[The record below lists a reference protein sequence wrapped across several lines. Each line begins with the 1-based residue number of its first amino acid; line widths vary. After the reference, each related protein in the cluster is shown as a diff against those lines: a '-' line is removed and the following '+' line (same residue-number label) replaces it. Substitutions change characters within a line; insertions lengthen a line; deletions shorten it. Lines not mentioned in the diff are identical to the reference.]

1 MTKPQRFAS
10 SLRLSRLCRW
20 LLTAAAI
27 KVALL
32 VAFALEQPWPFATA
46 SAPPAATV
54 SVVPAPSGQP
64 SQSGVSGAPASTQA
78 DAAARTG
85 QAMHAGLAAQ
95 AGQTVQSG
103 QDAESQPLAADIARA
118 VGLTAA
124 AAPAPAAGITDARGR
139 MHREGTAWAA
149 EAQPAPATGQPGAA
163 PAAPSSA
170 LPAAAGLPGGASGS
184 TGAGMAG
191 ASSAPAAAQSSP
203 SNQAGQSNQSNQT
216 NQAALDLLNRKQED
230 LNRREQELK
239 GLEQQVDAKLA
250 QMQDLEARIKT
261 MLKDAQGMKDEKLR
275 HLVDVYTNMKA
286 KQAAAVLET
295 LDEKI
300 AVRILAG
307 MRGRQAGEI
316 LTFVQAEKAAK
327 LSEALT
333 RMQLPLE

>member
-20 LLTAAAI
+20 LIAAAAL

-32 VAFALEQPWPFATA
+32 AGFALEQPWPFATDA
-46 SAPPAATV
+46 APTVVGTATGAQ
-54 SVVPAPSGQP
+54 VPPTGQTTSQTGGQP
-64 SQSGVSGAPASTQA
+64 GGSL
-78 DAAARTG
+78 D
-85 QAMHAGLAAQ
+85 L
-95 AGQTVQSG
+95 
-103 QDAESQPLAADIARA
+103 PLAADIARA
-118 VGLTAA
+118 TGLASPAA
-124 AAPAPAAGITDARGR
+124 ADSAPTGPAAPAVNDVRNR
-139 MHREGTAWAA
+139 MTRDGTAWAA
-149 EAQPAPATGQPGAA
+149 EAQPAPAAVP
-163 PAAPSSA
+163 PATPAT
-170 LPAAAGLPGGASGS
+170 PAAAAS
-184 TGAGMAG
+184 
-191 ASSAPAAAQSSP
+191 QP
-203 SNQAGQSNQSNQT
+203 SR
-216 NQAALDLLNRKQED
+216 DDLNRRQED

-239 GLEQQVDAKLA
+239 SLEQQIDAKLA
-250 QMQDLEARIKT
+250 QMQDLEARIQT

-316 LTFVQAEKAAK
+316 LTYVQAEKAAK

>member
-20 LLTAAAI
+20 LLTAATI

-32 VAFALEQPWPFATA
+32 VAFALEQPWPFATDA
-46 SAPPAATV
+46 APTSVAA
-54 SVVPAPSGQP
+54 VPGV
-64 SQSGVSGAPASTQA
+64 SGVPGAPASTQA
-78 DAAARTG
+78 DAAARTV
-85 QAMHAGLAAQ
+85 HALQ
-95 AGQTVQSG
+95 STQSG
-103 QDAESQPLAADIARA
+103 HDAESQPLAVDIARA

-124 AAPAPAAGITDARGR
+124 APASATSITDARGR
-139 MHREGTAWAA
+139 MNREGTAWAA
-149 EAQPAPATGQPGAA
+149 EAQPAPATAQPPAAPAA

-170 LPAAAGLPGGASGS
+170 LPAAAGLPGSSTMGSGA
-184 TGAGMAG
+184 A
-191 ASSAPAAAQSSP
+191 APAAAQP
-203 SNQAGQSNQSNQT
+203 GTQSG
-216 NQAALDLLNRKQED
+216 QAAQAAMDALNRKQDD
-230 LNRREQELK
+230 LSRREQELK
-239 GLEQQVDAKLA
+239 SLEQQVDAKLA

>member
-46 SAPPAATV
+46 A
-54 SVVPAPSGQP
+54 APSA
-64 SQSGVSGAPASTQA
+64 VVAARNDA
-78 DAAARTG
+78 DDATRTG
-85 QAMHAGLAAQ
+85 QSAKSGLA
-95 AGQTVQSG
+95 G
-103 QDAESQPLAADIARA
+103 ESQPLSADIARA

-124 AAPAPAAGITDARGR
+124 AAPAPVAGVNDARGR
-139 MHREGTAWAA
+139 MNRDGTAWAA
-149 EAQPAPATGQPGAA
+149 EAQSAPAPAQPGAAPTA

-170 LPAAAGLPGGASGS
+170 LPAAAGLPGSS
-184 TGAGMAG
+184 SVGAGTAP
-191 ASSAPAAAQSSP
+191 PAAAAQTGA
-203 SNQAGQSNQSNQT
+203 QA
-216 NQAALDLLNRKQED
+216 NQAALDALNRKQDD
-230 LNRREQELK
+230 LSRREQELK
-239 GLEQQVDAKLA
+239 SLEQQVDAKLA

>member
-46 SAPPAATV
+46 A
-54 SVVPAPSGQP
+54 APSA
-64 SQSGVSGAPASTQA
+64 VVAARNDA
-78 DAAARTG
+78 DDATRTG
-85 QAMHAGLAAQ
+85 QSVHT
-95 AGQTVQSG
+95 GQSPKSG
-103 QDAESQPLAADIARA
+103 HDDESQPLSADIARA

-124 AAPAPAAGITDARGR
+124 AAPAPAPVAGVNDARGR
-139 MHREGTAWAA
+139 MNRDGTAWAA
-149 EAQPAPATGQPGAA
+149 EAQPAPAPAQPGAAPTA

-170 LPAAAGLPGGASGS
+170 LPAAAGLPGSS
-184 TGAGMAG
+184 SVGAGTPP
-191 ASSAPAAAQSSP
+191 PAAAAQTGA
-203 SNQAGQSNQSNQT
+203 QA
-216 NQAALDLLNRKQED
+216 NQAALDALNRKQDD
-230 LNRREQELK
+230 LSRREQELK
-239 GLEQQVDAKLA
+239 SLEQQVDAKLA

>member
-46 SAPPAATV
+46 DAPISV
-54 SVVPAPSGQP
+54 SDMSGASGVPASM
-64 SQSGVSGAPASTQA
+64 QA
-78 DAAARTG
+78 DAAART
-85 QAMHAGLAAQ
+85 AHAGRN
-95 AGQTVQSG
+95 
-103 QDAESQPLAADIARA
+103 DESQPLAADIARA

-124 AAPAPAAGITDARGR
+124 ATPAPAGNAAVGVNDARGR
-139 MHREGTAWAA
+139 MNREGAAWAA
-149 EAQPAPATGQPGAA
+149 EAQPAPAPAQPGAAPAA

-170 LPAAAGLPGGASGS
+170 LPAAAGLPG
-184 TGAGMAG
+184 
-191 ASSAPAAAQSSP
+191 ASSMGSGTTAPAAQPGAQSMP
-203 SNQAGQSNQSNQT
+203 T
-216 NQAALDLLNRKQED
+216 TQAAMDALNRKQDD

-239 GLEQQVDAKLA
+239 SLEQQVDAKLA

-316 LTFVQAEKAAK
+316 LTYVQAEKAAK

>member
-46 SAPPAATV
+46 AAPPAATV

-124 AAPAPAAGITDARGR
+124 AAPAPAAD
-139 MHREGTAWAA
+139 GT
-149 EAQPAPATGQPGAA
+149 
-163 PAAPSSA
+163 
-170 LPAAAGLPGGASGS
+170 LRLV
-184 TGAGMAG
+184 
-191 ASSAPAAAQSSP
+191 
-203 SNQAGQSNQSNQT
+203 
-216 NQAALDLLNRKQED
+216 
-230 LNRREQELK
+230 
-239 GLEQQVDAKLA
+239 LE
-250 QMQDLEARIKT
+250 
-261 MLKDAQGMKDEKLR
+261 DAQGKVLA
-275 HLVDVYTNMKA
+275 KA
-286 KQAAAVLET
+286 ERPFAMDPLGNAAYEMPLEVPNLPGRCT
-295 LDEKI
+295 LK
-300 AVRILAG
+300 ATAKAG
-307 MRGRQAGEI
+307 DKAFGKPTVSRRWV
-316 LTFVQAEKAAK
+316 TVTAAK
-327 LSEALT
+327 
-333 RMQLPLE
+333 P

>member
-46 SAPPAATV
+46 DAPISV
-54 SVVPAPSGQP
+54 SDMSGASGVPASM
-64 SQSGVSGAPASTQA
+64 QA
-78 DAAARTG
+78 DAAART
-85 QAMHAGLAAQ
+85 AHAGRN
-95 AGQTVQSG
+95 
-103 QDAESQPLAADIARA
+103 DESQPLAADIARA

-124 AAPAPAAGITDARGR
+124 ASPASASASGTTAARGR
-139 MHREGTAWAA
+139 MNIEGTAWAA
-149 EAQPAPATGQPGAA
+149 EAQPAPATAQPGTA

-170 LPAAAGLPGGASGS
+170 LPAAAGLPDS
-184 TGAGMAG
+184 TPMGAGTA
-191 ASSAPAAAQSSP
+191 APSAAQPGVQST
-203 SNQAGQSNQSNQT
+203 QAS
-216 NQAALDLLNRKQED
+216 QAALDALNRKQDD
-230 LNRREQELK
+230 LSRREQELK
-239 GLEQQVDAKLA
+239 SLEQQVDAKLA

-316 LTFVQAEKAAK
+316 LTYVQAEKAAK

>member
-20 LLTAAAI
+20 LIAAAAL

-32 VAFALEQPWPFATA
+32 AGFALEQPWPFATGA
-46 SAPPAATV
+46 
-54 SVVPAPSGQP
+54 
-64 SQSGVSGAPASTQA
+64 APAVVATAPGAQVPSL
-78 DAAARTG
+78 G
-85 QAMHAGLAAQ
+85 QA
-95 AGQTVQSG
+95 AGQTTSQAGGQSG
-103 QDAESQPLAADIARA
+103 GSLDLPLAADIARITGLASPAAARQAPADPAAPVATVAA
-118 VGLTAA
+118 VSAVA
-124 AAPAPAAGITDARGR
+124 AAPAPSLFPATPAVNDVRNR
-139 MHREGTAWAA
+139 MTRDGTAWAA
-149 EAQPAPATGQPGAA
+149 EAQPAPAAVPPATPAIPASAGTGAA
-163 PAAPSSA
+163 A
-170 LPAAAGLPGGASGS
+170 
-184 TGAGMAG
+184 
-191 ASSAPAAAQSSP
+191 
-203 SNQAGQSNQSNQT
+203 NQLSR
-216 NQAALDLLNRKQED
+216 DDLNRRQED

-239 GLEQQVDAKLA
+239 SLEQQIDAKLA
-250 QMQDLEARIKT
+250 QMQDLEARIQT

-316 LTFVQAEKAAK
+316 LTYVQAEKAAK

>member
-20 LLTAAAI
+20 LLTAAAF

-46 SAPPAATV
+46 AAPTSVSGVAGVTGVAA
-54 SVVPAPSGQP
+54 
-64 SQSGVSGAPASTQA
+64 VSGAPASTQA
-78 DAAARTG
+78 DATARTV
-85 QAMHAGLAAQ
+85 HALQ
-95 AGQTVQSG
+95 AGQAGQSTQSGQSPQPSQSG

-124 AAPAPAAGITDARGR
+124 APAPASASASQTGANDARGR
-139 MHREGTAWAA
+139 LNREGTAWAA
-149 EAQPAPATGQPGAA
+149 EAQPAPGTAQSPAAPAA

-170 LPAAAGLPGGASGS
+170 LPAAAGLPGSS
-184 TGAGMAG
+184 TMGAGSA
-191 ASSAPAAAQSSP
+191 APAAAQPGAQSTQST
-203 SNQAGQSNQSNQT
+203 QAT
-216 NQAALDLLNRKQED
+216 QAAMDVLNRKQDD
-230 LNRREQELK
+230 LSRREQELK
-239 GLEQQVDAKLA
+239 SLEQQVDAKLA

>member
-46 SAPPAATV
+46 E
-54 SVVPAPSGQP
+54 APSA
-64 SQSGVSGAPASTQA
+64 VVTARNDA
-78 DAAARTG
+78 DNEGTRTG
-85 QAMHAGLAAQ
+85 QSATSGLD
-95 AGQTVQSG
+95 GQ
-103 QDAESQPLAADIARA
+103 SQPLSADIARA

-124 AAPAPAAGITDARGR
+124 AAPAPAPATGVNDARGR
-139 MHREGTAWAA
+139 MNRDGTAWAA
-149 EAQPAPATGQPGAA
+149 EAQPAPAQPGAAPTA

-170 LPAAAGLPGGASGS
+170 LPAAAGLPGSASV
-184 TGAGMAG
+184 GAGTAP
-191 ASSAPAAAQSSP
+191 PAAAAQTGA
-203 SNQAGQSNQSNQT
+203 QA
-216 NQAALDLLNRKQED
+216 NQAALDALNRKQDD
-230 LNRREQELK
+230 LSRREQELK
-239 GLEQQVDAKLA
+239 SLEQQVDAKLA

>member
-20 LLTAAAI
+20 LLTAAAF

-32 VAFALEQPWPFATA
+32 VAFALEQPWPFATDA
-46 SAPPAATV
+46 APTAVSAVT
-54 SVVPAPSGQP
+54 
-64 SQSGVSGAPASTQA
+64 GVSGASGVTGMPGAAASTQA
-78 DAAARTG
+78 DATARTV
-85 QAMHAGLAAQ
+85 HALQ
-95 AGQTVQSG
+95 AGQAVQSVQYG

-124 AAPAPAAGITDARGR
+124 APAPASASASQTGANDARGR
-139 MHREGTAWAA
+139 LNREGTAWAA
-149 EAQPAPATGQPGAA
+149 EAQPAPGTAQSPAAPAA

-170 LPAAAGLPGGASGS
+170 LPAAAGLPGSSTMGSGS
-184 TGAGMAG
+184 A
-191 ASSAPAAAQSSP
+191 APAAAQPGAQST
-203 SNQAGQSNQSNQT
+203 QAT
-216 NQAALDLLNRKQED
+216 QAAMDALNRKQDD
-230 LNRREQELK
+230 LSRREQERK
-239 GLEQQVDAKLA
+239 SLEQQVDAKLA

>member
-20 LLTAAAI
+20 LLAAAAI

-32 VAFALEQPWPFATA
+32 VAFALEQPWPFATEA
-46 SAPPAATV
+46 APTSVSAMPGE
-54 SVVPAPSGQP
+54 SGA
-64 SQSGVSGAPASTQA
+64 SGVPGTSGVPGVPGASFSTQA
-78 DAAARTG
+78 DAVASNRQGRQGG
-85 QAMHAGLAAQ
+85 QV
-95 AGQTVQSG
+95 GQPVQPA
-103 QDAESQPLAADIARA
+103 QDATSQPLAADIARA

-124 AAPAPAAGITDARGR
+124 ATTAAPASATGSTDARGR
-139 MHREGTAWAA
+139 MNRDGTAWAA
-149 EAQPAPATGQPGAA
+149 EAQPAPAPAQPPAA

-170 LPAAAGLPGGASGS
+170 LPAAAGLPGSSSMGSGA
-184 TGAGMAG
+184 A
-191 ASSAPAAAQSSP
+191 APAAATQTGA
-203 SNQAGQSNQSNQT
+203 QA
-216 NQAALDLLNRKQED
+216 NQAALDALNRKQDD
-230 LNRREQELK
+230 LSRREQELK
-239 GLEQQVDAKLA
+239 SLEQQVDAKLA

>member
-32 VAFALEQPWPFATA
+32 VAFALEQPWPFAT
-46 SAPPAATV
+46 
-54 SVVPAPSGQP
+54 G
-64 SQSGVSGAPASTQA
+64 GAPAVVATA
-78 DAAARTG
+78 VAPAPGARAAAQPG
-85 QAMHAGLAAQ
+85 SGL
-95 AGQTVQSG
+95 
-103 QDAESQPLAADIARA
+103 DLPLAADIASATGVASTLAATSPDSA
-118 VGLTAA
+118 V
-124 AAPAPAAGITDARGR
+124 APAAASPSPAVTDARGR
-139 MHREGTAWAA
+139 MHRDGTAWAA
-149 EAQPAPATGQPGAA
+149 DAQPAPSPATS
-163 PAAPSSA
+163 PAASA
-170 LPAAAGLPGGASGS
+170 ASTAPPTGGVAGAAAG
-184 TGAGMAG
+184 
-191 ASSAPAAAQSSP
+191 
-203 SNQAGQSNQSNQT
+203 GQNG
-216 NQAALDLLNRKQED
+216 LLNRDDLNRRQED

-239 GLEQQVDAKLA
+239 SLEQQIDAKLA
-250 QMQDLEARIKT
+250 QMQDLEARIKI

>member
-1 MTKPQRFAS
+1 MRTTNSSANSVPMTKPQRFAS

-46 SAPPAATV
+46 TAPPAVTV
-54 SVVPAPSGQP
+54 SAPSGQ
-64 SQSGVSGAPASTQA
+64 SGQSGVSGMSGAPANTQA

-85 QAMHAGLAAQ
+85 QAM
-95 AGQTVQSG
+95 QSG
-103 QDAESQPLAADIARA
+103 QDAAAQPLAADIARA

-124 AAPAPAAGITDARGR
+124 ATPASAPAAGIADARGR
-139 MHREGTAWAA
+139 MNREGTAWAA
-149 EAQPAPATGQPGAA
+149 EAQPAPTAAQPGAA

-170 LPAAAGLPGGASGS
+170 LPAAAGLPGGAAGS
-184 TGAGMAG
+184 AGAGMAG
-191 ASSAPAAAQSSP
+191 ASAAPAAAQSSP
-203 SNQAGQSNQSNQT
+203 SNQASQA
-216 NQAALDLLNRKQED
+216 NQAALDVLNRKQDD

>member
-20 LLTAAAI
+20 LLTAVTI

-32 VAFALEQPWPFATA
+32 VAFALEQPWPFVTDA
-46 SAPPAATV
+46 APTSVSGVAGVSGVSGVAA
-54 SVVPAPSGQP
+54 
-64 SQSGVSGAPASTQA
+64 VSGAPASTQT
-78 DAAARTG
+78 DATARTV
-85 QAMHAGLAAQ
+85 HALQ
-95 AGQTVQSG
+95 AGQAVQSAQYG

-118 VGLTAA
+118 VGLTAT
-124 AAPAPAAGITDARGR
+124 APASATGVNDARGR
-139 MHREGTAWAA
+139 LNREGTAWAA
-149 EAQPAPATGQPGAA
+149 EAQPAPGSAQSPAAPAA

-170 LPAAAGLPGGASGS
+170 LPAAAGLPGSSTMGSGS
-184 TGAGMAG
+184 A
-191 ASSAPAAAQSSP
+191 APAAAQP
-203 SNQAGQSNQSNQT
+203 GAQATQST
-216 NQAALDLLNRKQED
+216 QAAPNAMDALNRKQDD
-230 LNRREQELK
+230 LSRREQELK
-239 GLEQQVDAKLA
+239 SLEQQVDAKLA

>member
-32 VAFALEQPWPFATA
+32 VAFALEQPLPFAT
-46 SAPPAATV
+46 
-54 SVVPAPSGQP
+54 GD
-64 SQSGVSGAPASTQA
+64 APAVVATA
-78 DAAARTG
+78 VAPTPGARAAAQPG
-85 QAMHAGLAAQ
+85 SGL
-95 AGQTVQSG
+95 
-103 QDAESQPLAADIARA
+103 DLPLTADIASA
-118 VGLTAA
+118 TGVPATLAA
-124 AAPAPAAGITDARGR
+124 ASPDSAVAPAAASPSPAVTAARGR
-139 MHREGTAWAA
+139 MHRDGTAWAA
-149 EAQPAPATGQPGAA
+149 EAQPSPAPS
-163 PAAPSSA
+163 PAASA
-170 LPAAAGLPGGASGS
+170 ASTAPPTGGVAGAAAG
-184 TGAGMAG
+184 
-191 ASSAPAAAQSSP
+191 
-203 SNQAGQSNQSNQT
+203 GQNG
-216 NQAALDLLNRKQED
+216 LLNRDDLNRRQED

-239 GLEQQVDAKLA
+239 SLEQQIDAKLA
-250 QMQDLEARIKT
+250 QMQDLEARIKI

>member
-10 SLRLSRLCRW
+10 SLRLSRICRW

-46 SAPPAATV
+46 A
-54 SVVPAPSGQP
+54 APSA
-64 SQSGVSGAPASTQA
+64 VAVAPARSEA
-78 DAAARTG
+78 DLAARTG
-85 QAMHAGLAAQ
+85 QALRPG
-95 AGQTVQSG
+95 QSG
-103 QDAESQPLAADIARA
+103 QSDPTGQTAQSGHDAESQPLAADIARA

-124 AAPAPAAGITDARGR
+124 ATPASPAPAVNDARGR
-139 MHREGTAWAA
+139 MNRDGTAWAA
-149 EAQPAPATGQPGAA
+149 EAQPAPAPTQPGAAPAA

-170 LPAAAGLPGGASGS
+170 LPAAAGLPGSSSMGSG
-184 TGAGMAG
+184 TA
-191 ASSAPAAAQSSP
+191 APSPAQPGAQSG
-203 SNQAGQSNQSNQT
+203 QAT
-216 NQAALDLLNRKQED
+216 QAAMDALNRKQDD
-230 LNRREQELK
+230 LSRREQELK
-239 GLEQQVDAKLA
+239 SLEQQVDAKLA

>member
-20 LLTAAAI
+20 LLAAAAI

-32 VAFALEQPWPFATA
+32 VAFALEQPWPFT
-46 SAPPAATV
+46 T
-54 SVVPAPSGQP
+54 G
-64 SQSGVSGAPASTQA
+64 GAPAVMAT
-78 DAAARTG
+78 AAAPATG
-85 QAMHAGLAAQ
+85 IRAAAQ
-95 AGQTVQSG
+95 SG
-103 QDAESQPLAADIARA
+103 SELDLPLAADIANATGVAATAPVATGARIA
-118 VGLTAA
+118 TAA
-124 AAPAPAAGITDARGR
+124 AAPAASPSPAVPAVADARGR
-139 MHREGTAWAA
+139 MHRDGAAWAA
-149 EAQPAPATGQPGAA
+149 EAQPAPSPAPS
-163 PAAPSSA
+163 PAASA
-170 LPAAAGLPGGASGS
+170 ASTAPPTGGVAGAAAG
-184 TGAGMAG
+184 
-191 ASSAPAAAQSSP
+191 
-203 SNQAGQSNQSNQT
+203 GQNG
-216 NQAALDLLNRKQED
+216 LLNRDDLNRRQED

-239 GLEQQVDAKLA
+239 SLEQQIDAKLA
-250 QMQDLEARIKT
+250 QMQDLEARIKI

>member
-46 SAPPAATV
+46 DAPISV
-54 SVVPAPSGQP
+54 SDMSGASGVPASM
-64 SQSGVSGAPASTQA
+64 QA
-78 DAAARTG
+78 DAAART
-85 QAMHAGLAAQ
+85 AHAGRN
-95 AGQTVQSG
+95 
-103 QDAESQPLAADIARA
+103 DESQPLAADIARA

-124 AAPAPAAGITDARGR
+124 ATTAPAGNAAVGVNDARGR
-139 MHREGTAWAA
+139 MNREGTAWAA
-149 EAQPAPATGQPGAA
+149 EAQPAPAPAQPGAAPAA

-170 LPAAAGLPGGASGS
+170 LPAAAGLPGASSMGSGS
-184 TGAGMAG
+184 A
-191 ASSAPAAAQSSP
+191 APAAAQP
-203 SNQAGQSNQSNQT
+203 GAQTGQAT
-216 NQAALDLLNRKQED
+216 QAALDALNRKQDD

-239 GLEQQVDAKLA
+239 SLEQQVDAKLA

-316 LTFVQAEKAAK
+316 LTYVQAEKAAK

>member
-32 VAFALEQPWPFATA
+32 VAFALEQPWPFATGGE
-46 SAPPAATV
+46 PAVVATAV
-54 SVVPAPSGQP
+54 APAP
-64 SQSGVSGAPASTQA
+64 GAR
-78 DAAARTG
+78 AAAQPG
-85 QAMHAGLAAQ
+85 SGL
-95 AGQTVQSG
+95 
-103 QDAESQPLAADIARA
+103 DLPLTADIASA
-118 VGLTAA
+118 TGVPATLAA
-124 AAPAPAAGITDARGR
+124 ASPDSAVAPAVTAARGR
-139 MHREGTAWAA
+139 MHRDGTAWAA
-149 EAQPAPATGQPGAA
+149 EAQPAPSPATS
-163 PAAPSSA
+163 PAASA
-170 LPAAAGLPGGASGS
+170 ASTAPPTGGVAGAAAG
-184 TGAGMAG
+184 
-191 ASSAPAAAQSSP
+191 
-203 SNQAGQSNQSNQT
+203 GQNG
-216 NQAALDLLNRKQED
+216 LLNRDDLNRRQED

-239 GLEQQVDAKLA
+239 SLEQQIDAKLA
-250 QMQDLEARIKT
+250 QMQDLEARIKI